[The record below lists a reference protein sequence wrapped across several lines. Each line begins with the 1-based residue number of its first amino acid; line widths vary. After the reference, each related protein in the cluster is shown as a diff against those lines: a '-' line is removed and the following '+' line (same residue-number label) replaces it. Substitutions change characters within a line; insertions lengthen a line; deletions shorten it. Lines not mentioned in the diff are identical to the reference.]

1 MITHG
6 EITVPITTLFDVYFL
21 QALHESGIHA
31 LLCATSVCSVP
42 LWFIIAQKKQPQRH
56 RAHRGCTEKK
66 PNRDFRAKPVEGLP
80 AAHREVACLRQHVD
94 GLRHLRIA
102 HRDEYSIANHTS
114 VSGGDDIE
122 AKFEFDESTVSIDH
136 RGRDFV
142 SRFRGYEIAKCFK
155 HRICDLELVR
165 LELVVEFYAAI
176 DATGFKTTNATVN
189 QLARECE
196 GGAQ

>member
-66 PNRDFRAKPVEGLP
+66 PNRDFSCKA
-80 AAHREVACLRQHVD
+80 LRR
-94 GLRHLRIA
+94 L
-102 HRDEYSIANHTS
+102 SS
-114 VSGGDDIE
+114 V
-122 AKFEFDESTVSIDH
+122 
-136 RGRDFV
+136 GR
-142 SRFRGYEIAKCFK
+142 RKAIGARRRRQAFRGHARRVSFSPDYSSAKIF
-155 HRICDLELVR
+155 VR
-165 LELVVEFYAAI
+165 FAVVQKKRMM
-176 DATGFKTTNATVN
+176 DWHK
-189 QLARECE
+189 
-196 GGAQ
+196 

>member
-66 PNRDFRAKPVEGLP
+66 PNRTFVQSPFYIFPPSAECFGKTQPC
-80 AAHREVACLRQHVD
+80 RE
-94 GLRHLRIA
+94 
-102 HRDEYSIANHTS
+102 RDSK
-114 VSGGDDIE
+114 VPG
-122 AKFEFDESTVSIDH
+122 V
-136 RGRDFV
+136 
-142 SRFRGYEIAKCFK
+142 
-155 HRICDLELVR
+155 
-165 LELVVEFYAAI
+165 
-176 DATGFKTTNATVN
+176 
-189 QLARECE
+189 
-196 GGAQ
+196 